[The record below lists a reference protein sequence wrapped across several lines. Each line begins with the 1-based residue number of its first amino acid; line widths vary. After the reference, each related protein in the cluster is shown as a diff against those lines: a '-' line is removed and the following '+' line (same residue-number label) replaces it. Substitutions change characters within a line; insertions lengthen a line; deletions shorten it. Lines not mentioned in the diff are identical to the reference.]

1 MGNRQ
6 QINKCNN
13 NLNNQNYGVKI
24 KQGKEDGEQGR
35 MRIEDGQYPCHN
47 EWFSQ
52 HKTNAIILAIEIHP
66 RESNHLKLIRL
77 NQ

>member
-35 MRIEDGQYPCHN
+35 MRIEDGQYPVIMN
-47 EWFSQ
+47 DSVNTRPMQLSW
-52 HKTNAIILAIEIHP
+52 P
-66 RESNHLKLIRL
+66 
-77 NQ
+77 

>member
-35 MRIEDGQYPCHN
+35 MRIEDGQAN
-47 EWFSQ
+47 NQ
-52 HKTNAIILAIEIHP
+52 
-66 RESNHLKLIRL
+66 ESCTVSYAGL
-77 NQ
+77 